1 MALVFICMCS
11 LISPVIAVP
20 QAQKSER
27 SQKKKEAKPAT
38 PAQTKSPDAAP
49 LPPLTPVPEE
59 PFDGPEL
66 PEPPDAP
73 EIVNAPFPPAP
84 EPAAIIDSEDELFPS
99 LEIHPA
105 PVAVAPV
112 VRSPVATTSIQR
124 PAPAPAAM
132 PAVIAG
138 WGQDDR
144 NKTPA
149 ISETELLGVLTEIVK
164 RDADPAVRSEALQGI
179 SRMRSD
185 AAINTLIQL
194 YDSAGD
200 VKVKSDIIGYLIRRN
215 GDNTRAIAKLTTIAK
230 SEQNEEL
237 RVRAIRYLATV
248 KGDEGAANLIQIY
261 DGLQDSKMKQT
272 VIRYLAYNK
281 SRKAIDKLIQIAKT
295 DNDPAVRQSAI
306 RSLYGVD
313 GRLYLELVDK
323 AGPKIGMLGDGWK
336 IEDLDR
342 LRLDSKKLAE
352 EWRLQ
357 WQNLA
362 PQFKNFENDFKF
374 ELTPEF
380 MRDIEEMKKI
390 EEIEKPKLKRKTGV
404 EVAPRPR
411 PSKSAAAI

>member
-1 MALVFICMCS
+1 
-11 LISPVIAVP
+11 
-20 QAQKSER
+20 
-27 SQKKKEAKPAT
+27 
-38 PAQTKSPDAAP
+38 
-49 LPPLTPVPEE
+49 
-59 PFDGPEL
+59 
-66 PEPPDAP
+66 
-73 EIVNAPFPPAP
+73 
-84 EPAAIIDSEDELFPS
+84 
-99 LEIHPA
+99 
-105 PVAVAPV
+105 
-112 VRSPVATTSIQR
+112 
-124 PAPAPAAM
+124 
-132 PAVIAG
+132 
-138 WGQDDR
+138 
-144 NKTPA
+144 
-149 ISETELLGVLTEIVK
+149 
-164 RDADPAVRSEALQGI
+164 
-179 SRMRSD
+179 
-185 AAINTLIQL
+185 
-194 YDSAGD
+194 
-200 VKVKSDIIGYLIRRN
+200 
-215 GDNTRAIAKLTTIAK
+215 
-230 SEQNEEL
+230 
-237 RVRAIRYLATV
+237 
-248 KGDEGAANLIQIY
+248 
-261 DGLQDSKMKQT
+261 MKQT